1 MKRKTHNSAFKFRV
15 AMAAAKSDKTI
26 SAICQQFEVA
36 PSLVH
41 KWKKELLENGTDI
54 FDGVKKASKA
64 KKSDQDKDKKI
75 SKLYEKVGRLTVDRD
90 FLKKNGNNI
99 RRKTNKDARRSGV
112 IPKHSA
118 AVFSAGRQ

>member
-90 FLKKNGNNI
+90 FLKK
-99 RRKTNKDARRSGV
+99 KWEQYQEEDE
-112 IPKHSA
+112 
-118 AVFSAGRQ
+118 